1 MTIEDKLLAVMR
13 DIKGIEKNRK
23 NEAMG
28 YTYRGIDDVYNE
40 LHALFAKHGILVIPE
55 VVSYEKIE
63 REVLRNGR
71 KLTAVHVY
79 VQVKY
84 TFIDEVG
91 HRMSTFISGEGID
104 TGDKGLYKAL
114 SGAQKYLLLQMFLIP
129 TEAIVEPED
138 DSLDILADEKEGP
151 KKENHVEKIPENQV
165 QKTEE
170 PGIAFGELLTKMAN
184 AETKEALKTMYIDA
198 VRTFRDKDKI
208 NKIIAVKDLRM
219 SQLDAKVEK
228 TGAKKQEKYAE
239 KVKDEQAE
247 KEKEEQ
253 GGIFF

>member
-1 MTIEDKLLAVMR
+1 MTIEDRLLAVMR

-40 LHALFAKHGILVIPE
+40 LHGLFSKHGVLVIPE
-55 VVSYEKIE
+55 VASYDTKE

-84 TFIDEVG
+84 TFVDETG
-91 HRMSTFISGEGID
+91 NKMSTVMSGEGID

-129 TEAIVEPED
+129 TEEISEPEQ
-138 DSLDILADEKEGP
+138 DSFEIAADEKES
-151 KKENHVEKIPENQV
+151 KKESSEKV
-165 QKTEE
+165 QKNSVQKIEE
-170 PGIAFGELLTKMAN
+170 PAAAFGELLTKMAN

-198 VRTFRDKDKI
+198 VRLFRDKDKI
-208 NKIIAVKDLRM
+208 NKIVAVKDLRM
-219 SQLDAKVEK
+219 SQLD
-228 TGAKKQEKYAE
+228 GAKAEKQEPKRQEKQAE
-239 KVKDEQAE
+239 KVK
-247 KEKEEQ
+247 EEQ
-253 GGIFF
+253 DGIFF